1 MLQCVRAFAVLYWAL
16 AGGSDSKEHAD
27 KAGDPGLIPG
37 LELAGIQHTIR
48 VLDEREFQEYCKGPG
63 M

>member
-37 LELAGIQHTIR
+37 SGRSPEEEHTK
-48 VLDEREFQEYCKGPG
+48 DQTKN
-63 M
+63 